1 MVNLNP
7 NQPEQGSFLPADYV
21 KGKGEQKANVAILL
35 LFGAVLVGTV
45 GVFVF
50 NVQRQRL
57 LAGEVRQVRAE
68 FESESAELEQLR
80 SLEQQRIELLD
91 RAEVVNAISEKIP
104 RSILLAELWRDM
116 PKDLRLD
123 EVELQGKRISAA
135 PISKAKSPKGRR
147 GTLAPGAKPGEQA
160 AAVKVLPPRFEH
172 YLELVGMSGD
182 NEMIADYVSSLR
194 KSSLFSSV
202 DVSEIVLKDLD
213 DKPFRKFTITMK
225 LAEQVEFDSIAGAV
239 ETTLIEG
246 FDSASVMTGDE

>member
-7 NQPEQGSFLPADYV
+7 NQPEQGSFLPTDYV

-57 LAGEVRQVRAE
+57 LAAEVRQVRAE
-68 FESESAELEQLR
+68 FENESAEIQQLR
-80 SLEQQRIELLD
+80 DLEQQRIELLD
-91 RAEVVNAISEKIP
+91 RADVVNAISEKIP

-116 PKDLRLD
+116 PNDLRL
-123 EVELQGKRISAA
+123 EEIELQGKRISSVPVKSASAA
-135 PISKAKSPKGRR
+135 GRR
-147 GTLAPGAKPGEQA
+147 GTLAPGAKPAAGA
-160 AAVKVLPPRFEH
+160 AAVKVLPPKFEH
-172 YLELVGMSGD
+172 YLELVGMSED
-182 NEMIADYVSSLR
+182 NEWVADYVRTLR
-194 KSSLFSSV
+194 NSPLFSSV
-202 DVSEIVLKDLD
+202 DVSEIVMKDID
-213 DKPFRKFTITMK
+213 DKPYRKFTITMK

-246 FDSASVMTGDE
+246 FDSASVMTGDD

>member
-7 NQPEQGSFLPADYV
+7 NQPAQGSFLPADYV

-57 LAGEVRQVRAE
+57 LAAEVRQVRGE
-68 FESESAELEQLR
+68 FENESAEIEQLR

-104 RSILLAELWRDM
+104 RSILLAELWRGM
-116 PKDLRLD
+116 PQELRLD

-135 PISKAKSPKGRR
+135 PVKSASAAGRR
-147 GTLAPGAKPGEQA
+147 GTLAPGAKTGAEA
-160 AAVKVLPPRFEH
+160 ATVKVLPPKFEH
-172 YLELVGMSGD
+172 YLKLVGMSGD
-182 NEMIADYVSSLR
+182 NEMIADYVASLR
-194 KSSLFSSV
+194 KSPLFSSV
-202 DVSEIVLKDLD
+202 DVSEIVLKDID
-213 DKPFRKFTITMK
+213 DKPYRKFTITMK

-246 FDSASVMTGDE
+246 FNSASVMTGDE